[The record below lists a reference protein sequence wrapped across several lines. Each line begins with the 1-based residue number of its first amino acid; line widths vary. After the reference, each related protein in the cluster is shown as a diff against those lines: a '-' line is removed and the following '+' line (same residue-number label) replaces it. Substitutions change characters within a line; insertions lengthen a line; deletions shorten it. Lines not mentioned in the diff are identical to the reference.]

1 MRAAAAVGAAR
12 TERRASSRRTAGRR
26 YPRPGWTPAGGSSSA
41 RAPTASR
48 ATPPTRLTSASRPR
62 PWARLRREC
71 RAVGHHGACSI
82 SRLREAI
89 STRLSHSVVPEH
101 HAERHARRGR
111 RAATPCGRSPSPLV
125 SWRRS
130 SLRAREP
137 EALRRPRFDRRA
149 LCRRLRQRARARRRR
164 LKGRRA
170 ACNLYNASQ
179 GDCTNR
185 PQTTCAP
192 SLEL

>member
-111 RAATPCGRSPSPLV
+111 RAATPCGRSPSLLAR
-125 SWRRS
+125 WRRS

-137 EALRRPRFDRRA
+137 EALRRPCFDS
-149 LCRRLRQRARARRRR
+149 RLRGCRLRLHARARRCG
-164 LKGRRA
+164 LKTRA
-170 ACNLYNASQ
+170 A
-179 GDCTNR
+179 
-185 PQTTCAP
+185 P
-192 SLEL
+192 SDL